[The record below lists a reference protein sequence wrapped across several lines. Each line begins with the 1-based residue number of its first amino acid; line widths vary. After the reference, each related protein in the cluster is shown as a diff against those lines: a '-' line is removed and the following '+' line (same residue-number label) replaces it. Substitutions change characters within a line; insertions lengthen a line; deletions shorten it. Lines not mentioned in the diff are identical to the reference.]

1 MLFPPI
7 QDDFSLTCDSLDA
20 SRPDVDEVS
29 MLTAVTLFLLSAGS
43 ELVGV
48 TVLQKGCLDR
58 FRNAL
63 NSSDPWVGDLTPQTI
78 R

>member
-1 MLFPPI
+1 M
-7 QDDFSLTCDSLDA
+7 
-20 SRPDVDEVS
+20 DEVS
-29 MLTAVTLFLLSAGS
+29 MLTAITLFLLSASS

-63 NSSDPWVGDLTPQTI
+63 NSSDPWVENLKSNI
-78 R
+78 IN